1 MITNI
6 INKLEVYDIQKIKG
20 DKPRVRNVIGRNF
33 FYEWA
38 LHVLTNLIKTG
49 VSSLLDPIVQL
60 FRSSPLKSC
69 QDLKV
74 KLHM

>member
-33 FYEWA
+33 FYE
-38 LHVLTNLIKTG
+38 
-49 VSSLLDPIVQL
+49 
-60 FRSSPLKSC
+60 
-69 QDLKV
+69 
-74 KLHM
+74 